1 MAAIKT
7 TTTTYQTLEYVR
19 RGHIQ
24 PARRPAVAN
33 RRPLS
38 LPVTTHTKCLEPKLF
53 SARPQYSIF
62 ASTTSVPVSAGL
74 KHGPATIVIVHVYRI
89 SPAITHHTSHIPPP
103 RRQLFPDPCRRIA
116 HLLSSRQVRPCAMLA
131 PLPVNHTCPLFTLCS
146 DTNPRMMSAPVCAV
160 AATIPSLPVVLT
172 SRRVARQV
180 AAAQLIS
187 NQSSSLT
194 LTGLQASS

>member
-7 TTTTYQTLEYVR
+7 TTTTTHQTLEYVR

-24 PARRPAVAN
+24 AARRPAVAN

-74 KHGPATIVIVHVYRI
+74 KHGPATIVIVHVYVTI
-89 SPAITHHTSHIPPP
+89 SHFMLVPIRTPVDPINAYPVHLTTHMTTSH
-103 RRQLFPDPCRRIA
+103 
-116 HLLSSRQVRPCAMLA
+116 HLLPMSSE
-131 PLPVNHTCPLFTLCS
+131 
-146 DTNPRMMSAPVCAV
+146 
-160 AATIPSLPVVLT
+160 
-172 SRRVARQV
+172 
-180 AAAQLIS
+180 
-187 NQSSSLT
+187 
-194 LTGLQASS
+194 